1 MLNVDSLVFLFAAD
15 DRRLPELAAA
25 AELAY
30 DTGLFEF
37 AFEFLQSFLDV
48 FTFFNLYDNH
58 NLLHLLFL
66 GTAKISKFF

>member
-1 MLNVDSLVFLFAAD
+1 MLNVDSLVLLLATD

-30 DTGLFEF
+30 DTGLLEF
-37 AFEFLQSFLDV
+37 AFEFLQGLLDV

-58 NLLHLLFL
+58 ICY
-66 GTAKISKFF
+66 TSFF